1 MSENNG
7 YKAAEFRGMMIQK
20 MDYVIEKIDSMD
32 KKYGEANLR
41 LHKRIDRHNQY
52 HEENEHKWGFW
63 TFLKKKPLFAI
74 MLGLIIAGSLISAG
88 INIDTILKIIKVI
101 K

>member
-20 MDYVIEKIDSMD
+20 MDYVIEKIDNID
-32 KKYGEANLR
+32 EKYNKAILK
-41 LHKRIDRHNQY
+41 LHTRIDAHNV
-52 HEENEHKWGFW
+52 HHAKNEHKWGFW

-88 INIDTILKIIKVI
+88 INFQTILQIIKAI

>member
-1 MSENNG
+1 MADSNG

-20 MDYVIEKIDSMD
+20 MDYVIEKIDNMD
-32 KKYGEANLR
+32 EKYDNANAR

-52 HEENEHKWGFW
+52 HEENEHRWGFW

-74 MLGLIIAGSLISAG
+74 TLGLIIAGSLISAG
-88 INIDTILKIIKVI
+88 INFQTILQIIKTI